1 MNTKSRLLGM
11 AFAAADTL
19 LELDADGRV
28 DMALGAGPCPQ
39 EAVAETWKGLLLTDL
54 VGKAGQKVLAD
65 TLAAI
70 RPNVRPAPI
79 DALVACGTDRVR
91 RARLRLFQLPDLAPA
106 VSCAI
111 SYEGASFS
119 LDVPEAPQLLSADSL
134 LSRVRGSLLEADGEL
149 AVAFVDVPGLS
160 APGEAHQR
168 AAERVAAVLQAS
180 SIDGSSAARLAPERF
195 ALMRASD
202 SETDLAG
209 EVRDAVAA
217 EGLDLAVRTTEA
229 ALSGVATAESTV
241 RALRFALEAC
251 IKEGGIDGAGAAF
264 SDSLKRTLKQADRFR
279 AMVQARDFTLEYQP
293 IIDLGTGVT
302 HHFEALARFGSHGP
316 ADSIRLAEELGL
328 IEGFDLAVA
337 EKALQQ
343 LRRPGFGLTRIAVN
357 VSGASL
363 GANGYVDGLLRLTAA
378 APDIRSRILIEVT
391 ETAAVADIE
400 AAARRLSAL
409 RRAGIRVCLDDFGV
423 GAASLDYLHRLPA
436 DTVKIDGRFVRHIVD
451 DQRSRD
457 LVSHLVELC
466 ADLKMT
472 TIAEM
477 VETEEQSAAIRA
489 LGVGYGQGWLF
500 GRPAAEPVT
509 AAPQSVPARRL
520 GAVAGWG

>member
-1 MNTKSRLLGM
+1 
-11 AFAAADTL
+11 
-19 LELDADGRV
+19 
-28 DMALGAGPCPQ
+28 
-39 EAVAETWKGLLLTDL
+39 
-54 VGKAGQKVLAD
+54 
-65 TLAAI
+65 
-70 RPNVRPAPI
+70 
-79 DALVACGTDRVR
+79 VR
-91 RARLRLFQLPDLAPA
+91 RARLRFFQLPDLAPA

-111 SYEGASFS
+111 SYEGSPFS
-119 LDVPEAPQLLSADSL
+119 LEVPEAPQLLSADSL
-134 LSRVRGSLLEADGEL
+134 LSRVRGSLLKPETSL
-149 AVAFVDVPGLS
+149 SVAFVDVPGLE
-160 APGEAHQR
+160 AEGEANQR

-180 SIDGSSAARLAPERF
+180 SIDGSSAARLAPERY
-195 ALMRASD
+195 ALVRAAD
-202 SETDLAG
+202 NQTDLVA
-209 EVRDAVAA
+209 EVRDAAAA
-217 EGLDLAVRTTEA
+217 EGLDLAVRSTEA
-229 ALSGVATAESTV
+229 AISGVAPAESTV

-251 IKEGGIDGAGAAF
+251 IKDSGIEGAGAAF
-264 SDSLKRTLKQADRFR
+264 SESLKRTLKQADRFR

-293 IIDLGTGVT
+293 IVDLGTGVT

-328 IEGFDLAVA
+328 IEGFDLAVV

-363 GANGYVDGLLRLTAA
+363 GSNGYVDGLLRLTAA
-378 APDIRSRILIEVT
+378 APDIRNRLLIEVT

-400 AAARRLSAL
+400 AAGRRLGAL
-409 RRAGIRVCLDDFGV
+409 RRAGVRVCLDDFGV
-423 GAASLDYLHRLPA
+423 GSASLDYLHRLPA
-436 DTVKIDGRFVRHIVD
+436 DTVKIDGRFVRNIVD

-466 ADLKMT
+466 TDLKMT

-477 VETEEQSAAIRA
+477 VETEEQAAAVRA
-489 LGVGYGQGWLF
+489 LGVGFGQGWLF

-509 AAPQSVPARRL
+509 AAPQAAPVRRV

>member
-19 LELDADGRV
+19 LELDAEGRIQ
-28 DMALGAGPCPQ
+28 MTLGAGPRPGG
-39 EAVAETWKGLLLTDL
+39 APVDAWSGHRLVDL
-54 VGKAGQKVLAD
+54 VGKSGQKPLAD
-65 TLAAI
+65 ALAGI
-70 RPNVRPAPI
+70 RPNERTAPI
-79 DALVACGTDRVR
+79 ETLIVCDADHVR

-111 SYEGASFS
+111 SYEGAAFTLS
-119 LDVPEAPQLLSADSL
+119 VPEAPTLLSADGL
-134 LSRVRGSLLEADGEL
+134 LNRVRGSLATGLIDV
-149 AVAFVDVPGLS
+149 AVAFVDIPGLD
-160 APGEAHQR
+160 APDEAHQR
-168 AAERVAAVLQAS
+168 AAARVAAVLQAS
-180 SIDGSSAARLAPERF
+180 SVDGASAARLAPERY
-195 ALMRASD
+195 ALVRPSD
-202 SETDLAG
+202 CQLDIEA
-209 EVRDAVAA
+209 EVRDAGAA
-217 EGLDLAVRTTEA
+217 EGLELAPRSTEA
-229 ALSGVATAESTV
+229 ALSGGPATGPSV

-251 IKEGGIDGAGAAF
+251 IKEGGIEGAGAAF
-264 SDSLKRTLKQADRFR
+264 AESLKRTLQEAERFR
-279 AMVQARDFTLEYQP
+279 AMVKSRDFALEYQP
-293 IIDLGTGVT
+293 IVDLSTGVT

-337 EKALQQ
+337 EKALMQ

-363 GANGYVDGLLRLTAA
+363 GENGYVDGLLRLTAA
-378 APDIRSRILIEVT
+378 SPDIRSRILIEVT

-400 AAARRLSAL
+400 AAGRRLSAL

-436 DTVKIDGRFVRHIVD
+436 DTVKIDGRFVREITT
-451 DQRSRD
+451 DQRARD
-457 LVSHLVELC
+457 LVARLVEMC
-466 ADLKMT
+466 SDLKLT

-477 VETEEQSAAIRA
+477 IETEAQAAAIRE

-500 GRPAAEPVT
+500 GRPAFEPVLT
-509 AAPQSVPARRL
+509 PPEPVAARRR

>member
-19 LELDADGRV
+19 LELDAEGRIH
-28 DMALGAGPCPQ
+28 MTLGAGPRPGGPSVD
-39 EAVAETWKGLLLTDL
+39 AWGGLRLIDL
-54 VGKAGQKVLAD
+54 VGKSGQKPLAD
-65 TLAAI
+65 ALAAI
-70 RPNVRPAPI
+70 RPNERPAPI
-79 DALVACGTDRVR
+79 DTLIVCDADHVR
-91 RARLRLFQLPDLAPA
+91 RARLRLYQLPDLAPA
-106 VSCAI
+106 ISCAI
-111 SYEGASFS
+111 SYEGAAFT
-119 LDVPEAPQLLSADSL
+119 LAVPEAPTLLSADGL
-134 LSRVRGSLLEADGEL
+134 LNRVRGSLATGQSEV
-149 AVAFVDVPGLS
+149 AVAFVDIPGLD
-160 APGEAHQR
+160 APDEAHQR
-168 AAERVAAVLQAS
+168 AAARVAAVLQAS
-180 SIDGSSAARLAPERF
+180 SIDGASAARLAPERF
-195 ALMRASD
+195 ALVRPADCSLD
-202 SETDLAG
+202 IEAQ
-209 EVRDAVAA
+209 VRDAGAA
-217 EGLDLAVRTTEA
+217 EGVDLAARATQA
-229 ALSGVATAESTV
+229 ALSGGSAGPSV

-251 IKEGGIDGAGAAF
+251 IKDGGVDGAGVAF
-264 SDSLKRTLKQADRFR
+264 SESLKRTLREAERFR
-279 AMVQARDFTLEYQP
+279 VMVKARDFTLEYQP
-293 IIDLGTGVT
+293 IVDLSTGVT

-337 EKALQQ
+337 EKALMQ

-363 GANGYVDGLLRLTAA
+363 GENGYVDGLLRLTAA
-378 APDIRSRILIEVT
+378 APEIRSRLLIEVT

-400 AAARRLSAL
+400 AAGRRLTAL

-436 DTVKIDGRFVRHIVD
+436 DTVKIDGRFVREITS
-451 DQRSRD
+451 DQRARD
-457 LVSHLVELC
+457 LVAHLVEMC

-477 VETEEQSAAIRA
+477 VETEAQATAIRE

-500 GRPAAEPVT
+500 GRPALEPVLTAPEPVT
-509 AAPQSVPARRL
+509 ARRR

>member
-19 LELDADGRV
+19 LELDAEGRIH
-28 DMALGAGPCPQ
+28 MTLGAGPRPGGA
-39 EAVAETWKGLLLTDL
+39 AVDAWSGLRLTDL
-54 VGKAGQKVLAD
+54 VGKSGQKPLAD
-65 TLAAI
+65 ALAAI
-70 RPNVRPAPI
+70 RPNERPAPI
-79 DALVACGTDRVR
+79 DTLIVCDADHVR

-111 SYEGASFS
+111 SYEGAAFT
-119 LDVPEAPQLLSADSL
+119 LAVPEAPTLLSADGL
-134 LSRVRGSLLEADGEL
+134 LNRVRGSLATGQSEV
-149 AVAFVDVPGLS
+149 AVAFVDIPGLD
-160 APGEAHQR
+160 APDEAHQR
-168 AAERVAAVLQAS
+168 AAARVAAVLQAS
-180 SIDGSSAARLAPERF
+180 SIDGASAARLAPERF
-195 ALMRASD
+195 ALVRPADCSLD
-202 SETDLAG
+202 IEAQ
-209 EVRDAVAA
+209 VRDAGAA
-217 EGLDLAVRTTEA
+217 EGVDLAARTTQA
-229 ALSGVATAESTV
+229 ALSGGAAGPSV

-251 IKEGGIDGAGAAF
+251 IKDGGIDGAGVAF
-264 SDSLKRTLKQADRFR
+264 SESLKRTLREAERFR
-279 AMVQARDFTLEYQP
+279 AMVKARDFTLEYQP
-293 IIDLGTGVT
+293 IVDLSTGVT

-337 EKALQQ
+337 EKALMQ

-363 GANGYVDGLLRLTAA
+363 GENGYVDGLLRLTAA
-378 APDIRSRILIEVT
+378 APEIRSRFLIEVT

-400 AAARRLSAL
+400 AAGRRLTAL

-436 DTVKIDGRFVRHIVD
+436 DTVKIDGRFVREITT
-451 DQRSRD
+451 DQRARD
-457 LVSHLVELC
+457 LVSHLVEMC

-477 VETEEQSAAIRA
+477 VETEAQAAAIRE

-500 GRPAAEPVT
+500 GRPALEPVLTAPEPVT
-509 AAPQSVPARRL
+509 ARRR